1 MIGLIDLDTQF
12 EWRIRLL
19 QQKHPRPRP
28 WKTRRCWFRAASS
41 VSKFNCILRPKE
53 SKRNQNCNVV
63 CILYRLQAI
72 PLGEEMLHGAASN
85 WMQIQNFPKIVCVAK
100 IVALASG
107 PDSMQDSITEGL
119 RSSSG
124 VVTSRHRLASQPTNA
139 QHSVPQSTST
149 RENIWH
155 YVSLMIRYMLTLLET
170 HGRLCV
176 EVTSGKILH
185 FLAQFLW
192 KPKKTSKWYRNR
204 WNKRWYSPERQFSP
218 EAMYTE
224 SAVRR

>member
-1 MIGLIDLDTQF
+1 
-12 EWRIRLL
+12 
-19 QQKHPRPRP
+19 
-28 WKTRRCWFRAASS
+28 
-41 VSKFNCILRPKE
+41 LRPKE

-139 QHSVPQSTST
+139 QHSVLGSTLPWGGHRRGSG
-149 RENIWH
+149 W
-155 YVSLMIRYMLTLLET
+155 
-170 HGRLCV
+170 RLPRDSASRLGAGWPPV
-176 EVTSGKILH
+176 NSVRGQKI
-185 FLAQFLW
+185 
-192 KPKKTSKWYRNR
+192 T
-204 WNKRWYSPERQFSP
+204 
-218 EAMYTE
+218 
-224 SAVRR
+224 